1 MEGQATKSGEG
12 LTPPRLEPWFRWR
25 SDVKRFKVVLPMERV
40 DAAHTWS
47 TELALTLSAELEIQA
62 LTRARMV
69 LGKQW
74 PHGFRFSWV
83 RLVEED

>member
-1 MEGQATKSGEG
+1 LGRGSPLLGPG
-12 LTPPRLEPWFRWR
+12 DGFRWR
-25 SDVKRFKVVLPMERV
+25 SDVKRFKVVLPVERV

-47 TELALTLSAELEIQA
+47 AELAATLSAESEIQA

-74 PHGFRFSWV
+74 PEGFRWRWV

>member
-1 MEGQATKSGEG
+1 
-12 LTPPRLEPWFRWR
+12 
-25 SDVKRFKVVLPMERV
+25 VKRFKVVLPVERV

-47 TELALTLSAELEIQA
+47 AELALTLSAESEIQA

-74 PHGFRFSWV
+74 PHGFRFSLV
-83 RLVEED
+83 RLVVDE